1 MFLFK
6 NAINILKD
14 INKYMMIIQ
23 SNSIYYL
30 PRENIY
36 LDYKSERRMDPMI
49 ELLWLIETLQK
60 NETESPQ

>member
-1 MFLFK
+1 
-6 NAINILKD
+6 
-14 INKYMMIIQ
+14 MMIIQ

-49 ELLWLIETLQK
+49 ELSWLIETFAEK
-60 NETESPQ
+60 WKRISSINCVC

>member
-1 MFLFK
+1 MMFLFK
-6 NAINILKD
+6 NTINILKD

-23 SNSIYYL
+23 LNSNYYL

-49 ELLWLIETLQK
+49 ELSWLIETLQK
-60 NETESPQ
+60 NGK